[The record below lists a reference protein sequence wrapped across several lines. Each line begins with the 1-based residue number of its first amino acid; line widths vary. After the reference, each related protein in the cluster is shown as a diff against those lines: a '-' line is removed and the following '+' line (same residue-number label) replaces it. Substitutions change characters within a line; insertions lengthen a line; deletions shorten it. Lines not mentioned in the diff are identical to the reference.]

1 MTQKVQDLSAALSQR
16 KKARDVQA
24 DEARKALDTALAS
37 FDKEIKAAAQKN
49 KGESPLSRYLASA
62 QRIQNTIRKLNDEL
76 TARNVATYDRLNSL
90 KGILAQENNE
100 RIREAWANDPDLKNL
115 ERELAMK
122 ERRRNAAAG
131 TPGMTAEAAKL
142 KDDIDRIN
150 TEIEARRDLL
160 VTADGQAGHIKAIEQ
175 ALDVTLQQMQSSQQ
189 KDDQMMRDLL
199 AELSHEAPQLEGLPA
214 EQKAQAEQ
222 LERRSEELNKARA
235 AYTAA
240 MTAAAQQAD
249 EQIGGMEKEMTQ
261 LRARL
266 EARRGQLVQAASG
279 QLTADQVAARRAMAG
294 QKRQELA
301 AAKQAESDARAEY
314 VASQQKLLA
323 AESEAKALV
332 AQRDGYQSTVNL
344 LGDLRG
350 KQQKLMADLDRAEK
364 AAANAILPKPPGD
377 DAVTVVREPDR
388 LRWGLTFVLGTVAVG
403 LFGFMMLANLR
414 AGGGGMNSYQPST
427 GEQSVGS
434 GHAATDEVVR
444 SEEPVAIG

>member
-76 TARNVATYDRLNSL
+76 TARNMATYDRLNSL
-90 KGILAQENNE
+90 KGNLAQANNA

-122 ERRRNAAAG
+122 ERRRNAAAA
-131 TPGMTAEAAKL
+131 TPALKAEAAKL
-142 KDDIDRIN
+142 QDDIDRIN

-175 ALDVTLQQMQSSQQ
+175 ILDETLKQMQTSQQ

-222 LERRSEELNKARA
+222 LEHRSEELNKARA

-240 MTAAAQQAD
+240 MTAATAQAD
-249 EQIGGMEKEMTQ
+249 EQIGQAERELTQ
-261 LRARL
+261 VQARL
-266 EARRGQLVQAASG
+266 DARRNQLVQAASG
-279 QLTADQVAARRAMAG
+279 VLSPEQVRARRLSAE

-301 AAKQAESDARAEY
+301 AAKQAEAEARAAY

-323 AESEAKALV
+323 AESEAKAVV
-332 AQRDGYQSTVNL
+332 AQRDGYQNNVNRL
-344 LGDLRG
+344 SELRG
-350 KQQKLMADLDRAEK
+350 RQQRMKAELDGLEK
-364 AAANAILPKPPGD
+364 AAANAIIPKPPGD

-388 LRWGLTFVLGTVAVG
+388 LRWGLTFVLGTVAVALG
-403 LFGFMMLANLR
+403 CFMLFANLR
-414 AGGGGMNSYQPST
+414 AGSQVRLARSRPEN
-427 GEQSVGS
+427 QSGVES
-434 GHAATDEVVR
+434 GATTHL
-444 SEEPVAIG
+444 EEPVAV